1 MRQSKKYKAALSLV
15 VFSQPE
21 SSREISEDSPQQE
34 ASWKRVG
41 LLFRKA
47 VTPQA
52 AMLHGLQ
59 GGSWRQRYKWQ
70 QALIYSLDLSP
81 NVASSR
87 DLPWPSQELL
97 SAYPLNSLAH
107 IFLRLLK
114 TLNYLFLP
122 TPWLALLAFKVMRGK
137 DYALSPP
144 TNLPSLL

>member
-87 DLPWPSQELL
+87 DLP
-97 SAYPLNSLAH
+97 
-107 IFLRLLK
+107 
-114 TLNYLFLP
+114 
-122 TPWLALLAFKVMRGK
+122 
-137 DYALSPP
+137 
-144 TNLPSLL
+144 